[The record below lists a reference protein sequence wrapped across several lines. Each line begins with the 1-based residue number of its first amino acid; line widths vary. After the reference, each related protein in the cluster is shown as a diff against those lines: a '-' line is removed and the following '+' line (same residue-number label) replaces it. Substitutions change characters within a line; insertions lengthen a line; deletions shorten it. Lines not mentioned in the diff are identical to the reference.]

1 MQTASKYRF
10 AQIVITSI
18 SMDIFGEG
26 EKKHKKLNFFLASE
40 SMNNF

>member
-10 AQIVITSI
+10 AQILITSI

-26 EKKHKKLNFFLASE
+26 EKKTQKIEVFFSIRKYE
-40 SMNNF
+40 